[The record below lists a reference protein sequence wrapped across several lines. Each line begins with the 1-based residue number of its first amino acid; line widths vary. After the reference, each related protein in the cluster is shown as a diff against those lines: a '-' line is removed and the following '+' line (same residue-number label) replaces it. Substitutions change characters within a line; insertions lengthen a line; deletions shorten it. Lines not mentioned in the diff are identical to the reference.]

1 MQDNLKDIVKH
12 THALGIFD
20 IIKITGDINETVI
33 NSIAEDR
40 SVILEAKFKN
50 PIPDFIGT
58 FGMPNLGKLNTILNI
73 PEYKENA
80 SVTVTT
86 RTKHAGT
93 AEEENVPDGVVFANK
108 VGDFR
113 NEYRFMGAEVVNDK
127 LKTVKFRGVKWN
139 VDIVPS
145 AANIQ
150 RLKFQ
155 ASANSEIDK
164 FIAKTENGALKF
176 YFGDASSHAG
186 SFVFDS
192 NVTGTLTKSWGW
204 PVGAIVSILNLP
216 GAKTFKISD
225 EGAAMIT
232 VDSGIAD
239 YSYIIP
245 AKT

>member
-1 MQDNLKDIVKH
+1 MQDYLKDIVLH
-12 THALGIFD
+12 TQQLGLFD
-20 IIKITGDINETVI
+20 IVKITGDTNETVI
-33 NSIAEDR
+33 NSIADDR
-40 SVILEAKFKN
+40 AVILEAKFKN

-58 FGMPNLGKLNTILNI
+58 FGLPNLGKLNTILSI
-73 PEYKENA
+73 PEYKEGA
-80 SVTVTT
+80 TITVST
-86 RTKHAGT
+86 RVRNAGT
-93 AEEENVPDGVVFANK
+93 PEEETVPDGVVFSNK
-108 VGDFR
+108 SGDFR

-139 VDIVPS
+139 VDIIPT
-145 AANIQ
+145 APNIQ

-155 ASANSEIDK
+155 ASANSEYDK

-186 SFVFDS
+186 NFVFDN

-216 GAKTFKISD
+216 GSKTFKISD

-245 AKT
+245 AKN

>member
-1 MQDNLKDIVKH
+1 MQDYLKDIVQH
-12 THALGIFD
+12 THGLGIID
-20 IIKITGDINETVI
+20 TVKITGDENETVM
-33 NSIAEDR
+33 NSVAEDR
-40 SVILEAKFKN
+40 TVILEAKIKN
-50 PIPDFIGT
+50 PVPEFIGT

-73 PEYKENA
+73 PEYKEGA
-80 SVTVTT
+80 TVAVST
-86 RTKHAGT
+86 RVKNAGT
-93 AEEENVPDGVVFANK
+93 PDEVSVPDGVVFSNK
-108 VGDFR
+108 AGDFR
-113 NEYRFMGAEVVNDK
+113 NEYRFMGAEVINDK

-139 VDIVPS
+139 VDIVPT

-155 ASANSEIDK
+155 ASANSEYQK
-164 FIAKTENGALKF
+164 FTAKTENGALKF

-186 SFVFDS
+186 SFVFD
-192 NVTGTLTKSWGW
+192 NAVTGTLSKAWGW
-204 PVGAIVSILNLP
+204 PVGAIVSILSLP
-216 GAKTFKISD
+216 GNKTFKISD

>member
-1 MQDNLKDIVKH
+1 MQDYLKDIVQH
-12 THALGIFD
+12 THGLGIID
-20 IIKITGDINETVI
+20 IVKITGNDQETVI

-50 PIPDFIGT
+50 IVPEFTGT

-73 PEYKENA
+73 PEYREGA
-80 SVTVTT
+80 TITVST
-86 RTKHAGT
+86 RVKAAGT
-93 AEEENVPDGVVFANK
+93 PEEITVPDGVVFSNK
-108 VGDFR
+108 AGDFR
-113 NEYRFMGAEVVNDK
+113 NEYRFMSAEVVNDK
-127 LKTVKFRGVKWN
+127 LKSVKFRGVKWN

-155 ASANSEIDK
+155 ASANSEYNQ
-164 FIAKTENGALKF
+164 FTAKTENGGLKF

-186 SFVFDS
+186 NFVFDN

-204 PVGAIVSILNLP
+204 PVSAIVSILSLP
-216 GAKTFKISD
+216 GDKTFKISD

-232 VDSGIAD
+232 VDSGIAE